1 MCFYYIKKEEVLYKS
16 LESLEITLLDAR
28 FKDLLEGSPK
38 LFTHIV
44 LKKRDWED
52 GINRVLWVSLE
63 SIGNA
68 YVVITASYYLPLWNL
83 SFLITQSFKAL
94 HRYKAA
100 FYIPK

>member
-44 LKKRDWED
+44 LKKWD
-52 GINRVLWVSLE
+52 
-63 SIGNA
+63 
-68 YVVITASYYLPLWNL
+68 
-83 SFLITQSFKAL
+83 
-94 HRYKAA
+94 
-100 FYIPK
+100 